1 MKASLNSIKKN
12 KQKKKTSWDLHN
24 AVLCEWCT
32 LSERPQDSFIISS
45 ISEGRLPPHESQA
58 WHLSP
63 KQIDGPFATLLSQLQ
78 HDLSPNLGNWIIFL
92 SEVLATIITIPGN
105 CSFLEITCHRKLCF
119 SFQHIFPNFISLHGG
134 EEAYV
139 ASQQHSLQTTENC
152 RVIEATGAMDT
163 HHPEISFC
171 VTGSAKNATNLHY
184 NMLFLSIINP
194 LPLPSTLQNN
204 IRTLKYPQ
212 PISHPSPIPFLLPP
226 KEQRDWSTILSG
238 LSNNIY

>member
-1 MKASLNSIKKN
+1 MRLTQCCVMWMVYSLWKTPGLFYHIQYQWRQAASTWFPSMTPLSKADWWSL
-12 KQKKKTSWDLHN
+12 
-24 AVLCEWCT
+24 
-32 LSERPQDSFIISS
+32 
-45 ISEGRLPPHESQA
+45 
-58 WHLSP
+58 
-63 KQIDGPFATLLSQLQ
+63 ATLLSQLQ
-78 HDLSPNLGNWIIFL
+78 RDLSPNLGNWIIFL

-204 IRTLKYPQ
+204 IRTLKYPHQ
-212 PISHPSPIPFLLPP
+212 SPTLLLYLFFCLP
-226 KEQRDWSTILSG
+226 KNKETG
-238 LSNNIY
+238 LRFYQV